1 LVDDTKN
8 TVNVFSDFVSV
19 IECVSIKK
27 HGKSETFKSL
37 ERKTVQTG
45 SVLDLRRSGGQ
56 RFIILILYNVGI
68 NKSLDHERKY
78 STKGHEKESTH
89 LDCK

>member
-1 LVDDTKN
+1 MIQKYGEGI
-8 TVNVFSDFVSV
+8 FGCHIWYWIRF
-19 IECVSIKK
+19 
-27 HGKSETFKSL
+27 GKQRRKEWNFQIL
-37 ERKTVQTG
+37 GRKTVQTS
-45 SVLDLRRSGGQ
+45 SVLALKWSGEP
-56 RFIILILYNVGI
+56 RFIVLISYSGGI